1 MYTYIQHHT
10 HTNKYA
16 FYVFSP
22 TDGRQGNP
30 ARGKGSKDR
39 QQNVSQRHLLYQ
51 MFGAYMK
58 TKLHISYIS
67 IEGLGPV
74 HARSLASISVSV
86 ILHGPS

>member
-1 MYTYIQHHT
+1 MHSTYSLPLMADKAIQL
-10 HTNKYA
+10 
-16 FYVFSP
+16 
-22 TDGRQGNP
+22 G
-30 ARGKGSKDR
+30 GKGSKDR